1 MIALVLATPTD
12 REFSFLGPVTRMG
25 AVMNGTTH
33 QEKRQIFIQNPLLGK
48 LSEDE
53 IEKLVTYSRVERYP
67 AGERIFEKDSVGSC
81 MMLVLR
87 GSVRTSSIS
96 IDGREIVFR
105 MMQPGEVVGEIAALD
120 GGNRSGD
127 AFAMTDC
134 ELLVL
139 QRRDFIPLLEKRP
152 DICLM
157 LINILCDRLR
167 KTSEQVE
174 DLLFRH
180 AEARIAKAL
189 LQLSERFGRPGANGR
204 ARELHLSQAELGNII
219 GITRESVNK
228 QLKHWERDGY
238 VHVAKEL
245 ILVLNRQKPSKS

>member
-1 MIALVLATPTD
+1 MIGSSL
-12 REFSFLGPVTRMG
+12 
-25 AVMNGTTH
+25 
-33 QEKRQIFIQNPLLGK
+33 QEKRQIFAQNALLSK

-53 IEKLVTYSRVERYP
+53 IERLVTYSRVEHYP
-67 AGERIFEKDSVGSC
+67 AGERIFDKDSLGSC
-81 MMLVLR
+81 MMLVLH

-96 IDGREIVFR
+96 IDGKEIVFR
-105 MMQPGEVVGEIAALD
+105 IMEPGEFVGEIAALD
-120 GGNRSGD
+120 GGNRSAD
-127 AFAMTDC
+127 AFAMADC

-139 QRRDFIPLLEKRP
+139 QRRDFIPLLEKHS

-157 LINILCDRLR
+157 LIKILCERSR

-189 LQLSERFGRPGANGR
+189 LQLSERFGQPDANGR
-204 ARELHLSQAELGNII
+204 DRELHLSQTELGNVI

-228 QLKHWERDGY
+228 QLKLWQRAGFIDL
-238 VHVAKEL
+238 AKESIVIRDATALQQL
-245 ILVLNRQKPSKS
+245 I

>member
-1 MIALVLATPTD
+1 MIGSSL
-12 REFSFLGPVTRMG
+12 
-25 AVMNGTTH
+25 
-33 QEKRQIFIQNPLLGK
+33 QEKRQIFAQNALLSK

-53 IEKLVTYSRVERYP
+53 IERLVTYSRVEHYP
-67 AGERIFEKDSVGSC
+67 AGERIFDKDSLGSC
-81 MMLVLR
+81 MMLVLH

-96 IDGREIVFR
+96 IDGKEIVFR
-105 MMQPGEVVGEIAALD
+105 IMEPGEFVGEIAALD
-120 GGNRSGD
+120 GGNRSAD
-127 AFAMTDC
+127 AFAMADC

-139 QRRDFIPLLEKRP
+139 QRRDFIPLVEKHS

-157 LINILCDRLR
+157 LIKILCERSR

-189 LQLSERFGRPGANGR
+189 LQLSERFGQPDANGR
-204 ARELHLSQAELGNII
+204 DRELHLSQTELGNII

-228 QLKHWERDGY
+228 QLKLWQRAGFIDL
-238 VHVAKEL
+238 AKESIVIRDATALQQL
-245 ILVLNRQKPSKS
+245 I

>member
-1 MIALVLATPTD
+1 MIG
-12 REFSFLGPVTRMG
+12 S
-25 AVMNGTTH
+25 TH
-33 QEKRQIFIQNPLLGK
+33 QEKRQIFAQHVLLGK

-53 IEKLVTYSRVERYP
+53 IERLVTYSRVEHYP
-67 AGERIFEKDSVGSC
+67 AGEQLFEKGSLGSC

-96 IDGREIVFR
+96 IDGKEIVFR
-105 MMQPGEVVGEIAALD
+105 IMQAGEVVGEIAALD

-152 DICLM
+152 DICLT

-189 LQLSERFGRPGANGR
+189 LQLSERFGRPDAEGR
-204 ARELHLSQAELGNII
+204 
-219 GITRESVNK
+219 
-228 QLKHWERDGY
+228 
-238 VHVAKEL
+238 
-245 ILVLNRQKPSKS
+245 KS

>member
-1 MIALVLATPTD
+1 
-12 REFSFLGPVTRMG
+12 
-25 AVMNGTTH
+25 
-33 QEKRQIFIQNPLLGK
+33 
-48 LSEDE
+48 
-53 IEKLVTYSRVERYP
+53 
-67 AGERIFEKDSVGSC
+67 
-81 MMLVLR
+81 MMLVLH

-96 IDGREIVFR
+96 IDGKEIVFR
-105 MMQPGEVVGEIAALD
+105 IMQPGDFVGEIAALD

-157 LINILCDRLR
+157 FINILCDRLR

-189 LQLSERFGRPGANGR
+189 LQLSERFGQPHANGR
-204 ARELHLSQAELGNII
+204 GRELHLSQTELGNII

-238 VHVAKEL
+238 VHVAKES
-245 ILVLNRQKPSKS
+245 ILVLNRERLEELI